1 MMAIN
6 KEKLLLNAPKERYEQ
21 QLNDTRWKLK
31 ANNIRKRD
39 NHECQ
44 VCGAKKKQLD
54 VHHIRYVSGR
64 EAKQAIKGHVGD
76 SKEYIGIF
84 YLFAFPFLLG

>member
-1 MMAIN
+1 MAIN

-64 EAKQAIKGHVGD
+64 EAKQAIKGHVRGF
-76 SKEYIGIF
+76 KGIHRNI
-84 YLFAFPFLLG
+84 LPFCLPLLSG